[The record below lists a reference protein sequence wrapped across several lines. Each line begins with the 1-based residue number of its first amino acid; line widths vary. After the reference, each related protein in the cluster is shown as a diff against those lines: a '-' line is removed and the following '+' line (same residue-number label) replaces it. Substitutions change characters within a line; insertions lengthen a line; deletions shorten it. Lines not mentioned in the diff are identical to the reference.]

1 MLFEGMGLDLKL
13 KNDISTT
20 NTSLAD
26 SHGVKSSATGRE
38 VGFRGAGVKKA
49 NHGEP
54 RTTCSH
60 AMFKNQGWLAS

>member
-26 SHGVKSSATGRE
+26 GVKSSATGRE

-49 NHGEP
+49 SHGEP

>member
-1 MLFEGMGLDLKL
+1 MLFERMGLKL
-13 KNDISTT
+13 RNNISTT

-26 SHGVKSSATGRE
+26 GHGVKSSATGRE

-49 NHGEP
+49 SHGEP

-60 AMFKNQGWLAS
+60 APGVLNVRRCH

>member
-1 MLFEGMGLDLKL
+1 MLFEGMGLKL

-49 NHGEP
+49 SHGEP

-60 AMFKNQGWLAS
+60 APGGVNVRRCH